1 MSSGYNMTLITR
13 ISLTPGGGDNDQLS
27 IRGPNHW
34 FGSSSGF
41 KTQLSQRLGKVVDPL
56 AGDSLW

>member
-1 MSSGYNMTLITR
+1 MTLITR